1 MASGGSKSIALIL
14 LALNLVLYFIVIVI
28 ASWAMNHGI
37 QRSKEA
43 ASVLTTPARI
53 FPIYFPMG
61 NMTTGFFIIFTLI
74 AGVVGFT
81 TSITGLNNIF
91 QWNATNLNAAAMSS
105 LTTWALTLLAMG
117 FACKEIELGW
127 TDSNLRTLETIT
139 IIVSA
144 TQLLCTGVIHVGASE
159 VIHNY

>member
-91 QWNATNLNAAAMSS
+91 QWNAPNLDAAAMSS
-105 LTTWALTLLAMG
+105 LITWALTLLAMG

-139 IIVSA
+139 IIVTA

-159 VIHNY
+159 VIYH

>member
-43 ASVLTTPARI
+43 ASVLTTPAKI

-91 QWNATNLNAAAMSS
+91 QWNAPNLNAAAMSS
-105 LTTWALTLLAMG
+105 LTTSALTLLAMG

>member
-14 LALNLVLYFIVIVI
+14 LALNLVMYFIIIVI

-53 FPIYFPMG
+53 FPIFFPMG

-91 QWNATNLNAAAMSS
+91 QWNAPNLDAAAMSS
-105 LTTWALTLLAMG
+105 LITWVLTLLAMG

-127 TDSNLRTLETIT
+127 TDSNLRALETIT

-144 TQLLCTGVIHVGASE
+144 TQLLCTSVIHVGASE
-159 VIHNY
+159 VMYH

>member
-43 ASVLTTPARI
+43 ASVLTTPAKI

-91 QWNATNLNAAAMSS
+91 QWNAPNLNAAAMSS

>member
-1 MASGGSKSIALIL
+1 MASGGSKSVASIL
-14 LALNLVLYFIVIVI
+14 LALNLVLYFIVVVI
-28 ASWAMNHGI
+28 ASWAVNHGI
-37 QRSKEA
+37 QRSRET
-43 ASVLTTPARI
+43 ASVLSLPAHI

-61 NMTTGFFIIFTLI
+61 NMTTGFFVVLSLI
-74 AGVVGFT
+74 AGVVGFI
-81 TSITGLNNIF
+81 TSLTGLHNIF
-91 QWNATNLNAAAMSS
+91 QWNAPNLHAAAMSS

-144 TQLLCTGVIHVGASE
+144 TQLLCTGVIHVGVLE
-159 VIHNY
+159 V